1 MKLMMS
7 EAPCRQYSICGSVN
21 DSRHPWFPSAD
32 VVGLEIDVCRWAS
45 DDVTLE
51 VDARLESTVVFSLT
65 ELDLERV
72 LFSFIFLTRSMS
84 KVEKIFVLN
93 GSVREVFHGE

>member
-1 MKLMMS
+1 LLL
-7 EAPCRQYSICGSVN
+7 
-21 DSRHPWFPSAD
+21 SAD

-51 VDARLESTVVFSLT
+51 VGARLRSTVVFFLT
-65 ELDLERV
+65 DLDLDRV
-72 LFSFIFLTRSMS
+72 LFSFIFPTRSMS

-93 GSVREVFHGE
+93 VSVREVFHVE